1 MAFCNSCGANLTA
14 GATFCN
20 KCGAAVPATAPPV
33 AAAPVAPVAST
44 TTPATTGG
52 GSSSALKI
60 ILIVVAVIFGLGIL
74 GVGTVAFF
82 IHRAVSRTHIEHR
95 NGNVKVETPFGTVQS
110 SDDSEEAIRN
120 LGIDVYPGADSV
132 KGSSASMNLG
142 GMKTATAEFESDAA
156 PATIAEFYRSKLPSA
171 TFNSAEGDHYTL
183 ISRSKG
189 SMFTVN
195 IEPRGDK
202 TRISISKVTGKMVSG
217 ASSND

>member
-1 MAFCNSCGANLTA
+1 MAFCNSCGANLSA

-20 KCGAAVPATAPPV
+20 KCGAAVPAAAPPA
-33 AAAPVAPVAST
+33 AAAPAPPAAAT
-44 TTPATTGG
+44 TAPATTGG
-52 GSSSALKI
+52 GSSALKI

-132 KGSSASMNLG
+132 KGSSASLNLG
-142 GMKTATAEFESDAA
+142 GMKTATAEFESGDS
-156 PATIAEFYRSKLPSA
+156 PATIAEFYRSKLPNAS
-171 TFNSAEGDHYTL
+171 FNSAEGDHYTL
-183 ISRSKG
+183 ISRTKNNL
-189 SMFTVN
+189 FTVN